1 MPLLSNQLNFYPSVS
16 MSSPKTRQESFA
28 ENLKGANLGTALYHP
43 VQLKEH
49 SGRVGDIAFFNNEGK
64 YQWLRNAFHTEVE
77 PEFETNVSNSQTLRA
92 WNWAEYTQPEE
103 NAVAECDPGHF
114 RVALGGNITM
124 TERDTG
130 TDVDLPVLPGSVPAL
145 LF

>member
-1 MPLLSNQLNFYPSVS
+1 

-114 RVALGGNITM
+114 RVALGGNI
-124 TERDTG
+124 
-130 TDVDLPVLPGSVPAL
+130 
-145 LF
+145 